1 MFCFIEMFSNV
12 LNCMSDINSIKHQ
25 SCHYIET
32 SQLICRANQ
41 LTRFYVMGTS
51 AFNGLSCL
59 TRDFTSVEN
68 RNLKKVMLLL
78 LLLLLLLQSQSFT
91 LNSRKDEITLQCNL
105 FLKHNINH
113 F

>member
-1 MFCFIEMFSNV
+1 MFSNV
-12 LNCMSDINSIKHQ
+12 LNCMSNINLIKHQ
-25 SCHYIET
+25 SCYYIET

-78 LLLLLLLQSQSFT
+78 LLLQSQSFT
-91 LNSRKDEITLQCNL
+91 LNSRKDEIILQCNL

>member
-1 MFCFIEMFSNV
+1 
-12 LNCMSDINSIKHQ
+12 MSDINSIKHQ

-68 RNLKKVMLLL
+68 RNLKKVNVA
-78 LLLLLLLQSQSFT
+78 FVVVAVVAT
-91 LNSRKDEITLQCNL
+91 VTIFYIKFKER
-105 FLKHNINH
+105 
-113 F
+113 